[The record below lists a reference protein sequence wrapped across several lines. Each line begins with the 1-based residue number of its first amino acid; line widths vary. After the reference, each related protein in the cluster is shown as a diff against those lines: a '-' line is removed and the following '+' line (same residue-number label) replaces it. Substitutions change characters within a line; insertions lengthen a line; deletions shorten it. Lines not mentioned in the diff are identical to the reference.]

1 MRLKP
6 QAHFFYFFI
15 VIYKFKTLS
24 IVHLYTTSVYLPY
37 RHLLKC
43 KGNDK

>member
-24 IVHLYTTSVYLPY
+24 IVHYVYDFRIFTLQTPI
-37 RHLLKC
+37 KM
-43 KGNDK
+43 